1 MTNLVDREHDLV
13 KDYTEKAIK
22 NAEIFRS
29 ESQMFHGRFTR
40 ARRKQIKRIEST
52 SLSSYDLL
60 MAWQDQLAPDLQK
73 LEESRNSNAF
83 NKSVA
88 KHLQVQGAAT
98 QDVVDQIIRQR
109 REQLNSKFLDQF
121 KKRSTKKI
129 VKELIEKPFKEI
141 QALKDQYIHVTL
153 TRMVAKEHGI
163 NIVDPHS
170 SLLGKISS
178 VIRVR
183 RERKKRNK
191 REQKRIHEIDA
202 RIQEIE
208 KNDSNLIGGIMSLR
222 VDLMSILAAR
232 TSFEK
237 RLSKL
242 AKDEAIDAAARLEI
256 FNDET
261 RKIRYS
267 IISDIPGS
275 AEMSLESVYA
285 ATKITD
291 ELLLRI
297 FDLTN
302 TQKNNLLL
310 QTKEHRELREE
321 RDKIIQ
327 SQKER
332 LAVIK

>member
-1 MTNLVDREHDLV
+1 M
-13 KDYTEKAIK
+13 
-22 NAEIFRS
+22 
-29 ESQMFHGRFTR
+29 
-40 ARRKQIKRIEST
+40 
-52 SLSSYDLL
+52 
-60 MAWQDQLAPDLQK
+60 
-73 LEESRNSNAF
+73 
-83 NKSVA
+83 
-88 KHLQVQGAAT
+88 
-98 QDVVDQIIRQR
+98 
-109 REQLNSKFLDQF
+109 
-121 KKRSTKKI
+121 
-129 VKELIEKPFKEI
+129 
-141 QALKDQYIHVTL
+141 LK
-153 TRMVAKEHGI
+153 
-163 NIVDPHS
+163 
-170 SLLGKISS
+170 
-178 VIRVR
+178 VR
-183 RERKKRNK
+183 RERKRRNK

-208 KNDSNLIGGIMSLR
+208 KNDSKLIGGIMSLR

-261 RKIRYS
+261 RKIRHS
-267 IISDIPGS
+267 IISEIPGS

-285 ATKITD
+285 ATKVTD